1 MMTPPLILAKE
12 VKIMEITT
20 SRFSPLPSPRPPS
33 WDPKGTISRVGLS
46 SLSGLTCFYM
56 IKNSYEY
63 IFQNWK
69 IIIKSN
75 NLYQIIEKL
84 TPAEFAFFLTG
95 PGVPPLGSAGAGT
108 YRFLSYLFCYFVPTD
123 LFLISHYFVP
133 IDFHLIYS
141 VILYLQIDHV
151 FKNIHNNCYR
161 ILIRCL
167 WHLVCYIWW
176 KYLLCWTGNVIGTF
190 NYELPLNINSGWQ
203 KVVQQKRK
211 HIVEQQGKHLV
222 AQITKGQR
230 TFGALTGRSGV
241 AGLDREPKKR
251 SGFSGEIFC
260 DSNFARPLATAPC
273 KNMVKRENKMVV
285 FPLIWDCLH
294 CSLSICSFQVG
305 AD

>member
-1 MMTPPLILAKE
+1 MMTPALILAKE
-12 VKIMEITT
+12 VKIMEVTT
-20 SRFSPLPSPRPPS
+20 SRLSPLPSPRPPS

-46 SLSGLTCFYM
+46 SLSGLTCVYM
-56 IKNSYEY
+56 IKNSYKH

-123 LFLISHYFVP
+123 LFLISHYFAP

-161 ILIRCL
+161 ILIRWL

-211 HIVEQQGKHLV
+211 HIVE
-222 AQITKGQR
+222 
-230 TFGALTGRSGV
+230 
-241 AGLDREPKKR
+241 
-251 SGFSGEIFC
+251 
-260 DSNFARPLATAPC
+260 
-273 KNMVKRENKMVV
+273 
-285 FPLIWDCLH
+285 
-294 CSLSICSFQVG
+294 
-305 AD
+305 